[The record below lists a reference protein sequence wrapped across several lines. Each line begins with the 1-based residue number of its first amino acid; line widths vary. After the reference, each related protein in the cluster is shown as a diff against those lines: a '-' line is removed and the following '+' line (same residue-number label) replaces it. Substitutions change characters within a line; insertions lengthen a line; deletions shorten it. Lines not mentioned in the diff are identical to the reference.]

1 MIELV
6 LIHHGLTLGNEGK
19 RFIGTTDEPLS
30 STGVAGLQ
38 MREYPM
44 AGLVFSSPMKRCVQT
59 AEILYPG
66 IKATIIDQFRE
77 CNYGAFEDKTYFE
90 VKRNPAYYNWLNSAG
105 KMPFPDG
112 EGRAEFIERTMQGLE
127 EILEIMNCKK
137 TKKAILI
144 IHEGTIMGIMS
155 ELAFP
160 RGDYYDFQIQNAE
173 GYILHLNE
181 KFLYDLCFSAKTDWA
196 NGGNRKNY
204 IKF

>member
-77 CNYGAFEDKTYFE
+77 CNY
-90 VKRNPAYYNWLNSAG
+90 
-105 KMPFPDG
+105 
-112 EGRAEFIERTMQGLE
+112 
-127 EILEIMNCKK
+127 
-137 TKKAILI
+137 
-144 IHEGTIMGIMS
+144 
-155 ELAFP
+155 
-160 RGDYYDFQIQNAE
+160 
-173 GYILHLNE
+173 
-181 KFLYDLCFSAKTDWA
+181 
-196 NGGNRKNY
+196 
-204 IKF
+204 